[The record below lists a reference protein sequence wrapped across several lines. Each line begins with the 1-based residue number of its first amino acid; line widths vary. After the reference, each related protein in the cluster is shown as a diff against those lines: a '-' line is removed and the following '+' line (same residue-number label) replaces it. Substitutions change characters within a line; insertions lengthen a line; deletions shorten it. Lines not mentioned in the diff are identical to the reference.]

1 MIDTHTHPTDPAV
14 TLQGAALPGTCRRTQ
29 QGAARGGTAQA
40 GDGTARRRTGEE
52 AGTAGTR

>member
-1 MIDTHTHPTDPAV
+1 MIDTHTTDPAA
-14 TLQGAALPGTCRRTQ
+14 TLQGAALSGTCRRTQ